1 MHEALYYEKLDADK
15 VKCVLC
21 PHNCVILPEKIG
33 YCNVRQNNDG
43 RLESLVYGQVS
54 SMAVDP
60 IEKKPLFH
68 FYPGSLVLSLGTIG
82 CNMRCGHCQNW
93 EIAHAAHGSRRTEYM
108 PPEKAVEMA
117 LHNDCEGIAWTYNE
131 PTVWFEYTLDSAKL
145 AKKNN
150 LYTVYVTNGYINIEP
165 LDEIGPYLDAFR
177 VDVKGCTDDFYRK
190 VTKVPHMQPVL
201 DSAVRA
207 KKKWN
212 MHVEIV
218 TNIIPK
224 MNDDDEQLRSIAKWI
239 KNELGADTPW
249 HVTRFIPYLEF
260 SEHDPTSLEILERA
274 HAIGMNEGLNHVYIG
289 NVPGN
294 PNESTYCSK
303 CANMVIERQGYEIIS
318 FDIEKGKCKIC
329 NTPINIRQS

>member
-1 MHEALYYEKLDADK
+1 MEDTCYLGRARSPAASSRG
-15 VKCVLC
+15 V
-21 PHNCVILPEKIG
+21 
-33 YCNVRQNNDG
+33 VRCR
-43 RLESLVYGQVS
+43 RL
-54 SMAVDP
+54 
-60 IEKKPLFH
+60 
-68 FYPGSLVLSLGTIG
+68 
-82 CNMRCGHCQNW
+82 
-93 EIAHAAHGSRRTEYM
+93 
-108 PPEKAVEMA
+108 
-117 LHNDCEGIAWTYNE
+117 
-131 PTVWFEYTLDSAKL
+131 
-145 AKKNN
+145 
-150 LYTVYVTNGYINIEP
+150 
-165 LDEIGPYLDAFR
+165 
-177 VDVKGCTDDFYRK
+177 
-190 VTKVPHMQPVL
+190 
-201 DSAVRA
+201 RA